1 MALARTRRGES
12 GMNYWPGFVDALSTL
27 ILSIIFILTVFVV
40 VQFYLQ
46 QEVAGKDTALTRLNA
61 QIAQLTELLSMEK
74 TGKTNLEDQLA
85 QLSASL
91 ASAESDRDK
100 YKGLAEGSGAG
111 AAAAQGKVSELTGQL
126 EGEKKI
132 SSRALAQVEI
142 LNQQIAALRR
152 QLAAI
157 ETALDAAEKKD
168 KESQNKIADLGQRL
182 NLALAQKVQELTK
195 YRSDFFGKLREIL
208 GNRPDVRVVGDRF
221 VLQSELFFDTGKADL
236 KPEATAE
243 LDKVAGALVE
253 LEKQIPTDIAWVLRV
268 DGHTDVRPISGS
280 GGQFK
285 SNWDLSAA
293 RAISVVQYLVGKG
306 VSPQRLVAAGF
317 GEFQPIDTAT
327 TEDAYRRNRRIEF
340 KLTER

>member
-1 MALARTRRGES
+1 MALARTRRGDS

-27 ILSIIFILTVFVV
+27 ILGIIFLLTVFVV

-46 QEVAGKDTALTRLNA
+46 QEVAGKDTALNRLNA

-74 TGKTNLEDQLA
+74 SGKANLEDQLA
-85 QLSASL
+85 QLRATL
-91 ASAESDRDK
+91 ATAESERDNFK
-100 YKGLAEGSGAG
+100 EQPRTPAPAPLPRRARFPNSPASSKARRNSPRARWRRSRCSTSRSRRCAASSPRSNRRSTPPRRRTRNRRPRSPISDSGSIWRWRERV
-111 AAAAQGKVSELTGQL
+111 KEL
-126 EGEKKI
+126 K
-132 SSRALAQVEI
+132 R
-142 LNQQIAALRR
+142 
-152 QLAAI
+152 
-157 ETALDAAEKKD
+157 
-168 KESQNKIADLGQRL
+168 
-182 NLALAQKVQELTK
+182 

-221 VLQSELFFDTGKADL
+221 VLQSEVFFDTGKADL
-236 KPEATAE
+236 KPEGRAE

-268 DGHTDVRPISGS
+268 DGHTDVRPIAA
-280 GGQFK
+280 GGVFK

-317 GEFQPIDTAT
+317 GEFQPIDSARPRTPTSATA
-327 TEDAYRRNRRIEF
+327 ASSSS
-340 KLTER
+340 

>member
-1 MALARTRRGES
+1 MALARTRRGDS

-27 ILSIIFILTVFVV
+27 ILGIIFLLTVFVV

-46 QEVAGKDTALTRLNA
+46 QEVQGKDTALQQLNA
-61 QIAQLTELLSMEK
+61 QIAELTNLLSLEK
-74 TGKTNLEDQLA
+74 TGKSDLENQLA
-85 QLSASL
+85 QLRATLST
-91 ASAESDRDK
+91 AESDRDK
-100 YKGLAEGSGAG
+100 YKGLAEGAGAG
-111 AAAAQGKVSELTGQL
+111 AEAAQSKIGTLTTQL
-126 EGEKKI
+126 QGEKKI
-132 SSRALAQVEI
+132 SAHALAQVEV

-157 ETALDAAEKKD
+157 ETALDASEKKN
-168 KESQNKIADLGQRL
+168 KESQSRITELGQRL

-195 YRSDFFGKLREIL
+195 YRSDFFGKLRQIL

-236 KPEATAE
+236 KPDAQAE
-243 LDKVAGALVE
+243 LDKVANALIG
-253 LEKQIPTDIAWVLRV
+253 LEQQIPADIPWVLRV
-268 DGHTDVRPISGS
+268 DGHTDVRPISP

-293 RAISVVQYLVGKG
+293 RAISVVEYLIGKG
-306 VSPQRLVAAGF
+306 VTPQRLVAAGF
-317 GEFQPIDTAT
+317 GEYQPIDTGT
-327 TEDAYRRNRRIEF
+327 TEEAYRRNRRIEF

>member
-1 MALARTRRGES
+1 MGLARARRGDS

-27 ILSIIFILTVFVV
+27 VLGIIFLLTVFVV

-61 QIAQLTELLSMEK
+61 QIAQLTDLLAMEK
-74 TGKTNLEDQLA
+74 TNKANLEDQLA
-85 QLSASL
+85 QLTASL
-91 ASAESDRDK
+91 TTAQSDRDK
-100 YKGLAEGSGAG
+100 YKGIAEDAGAG
-111 AAAAQGKVSELTGQL
+111 AALAQGKVSELSGQL

-132 SSRALAQVEI
+132 SSQALAQVEI

-157 ETALDAAEKKD
+157 EVALDASEQKD
-168 KESQNKIADLGQRL
+168 KESQNRIADLGQRL
-182 NLALAQKVQELTK
+182 NVALAQKVQELTK
-195 YRSDFFGKLREIL
+195 YRSDFFGKLRQIL

-236 KPEATAE
+236 KPEAKIE
-243 LDKVAGALVE
+243 LDKVGAALVE
-253 LEKQIPTDIAWVLRV
+253 LEKQIPADIAWVLRV
-268 DGHTDVRPISGS
+268 DGHTDVRPISGT

-293 RAISVVQYLVGKG
+293 RAIAVVQYLVGKG

-317 GEFQPIDTAT
+317 GEFQPIEVGT
-327 TEDAYRRNRRIEF
+327 TEDAYKRNRRIEF